1 MIQFLLPII
10 VIVRALRTLL
20 KDPKFRSL
28 LVLVIITLT
37 MGTFFYHSVEG
48 WSWLDSLYFSVI
60 TLTTVG
66 YGDFT
71 PQTDSGKIFTMIYIF
86 LGLGILFGFIT
97 PIGEFL
103 IDRRIERVEKR
114 TQIKEKFEN
123 ELDYSGVIGKLK
135 RKR

>member
-1 MIQFLLPII
+1 M

-20 KDPKFRSL
+20 KDPRFRSL
-28 LVLVIITLT
+28 MVLVLLTLA

-86 LGLGILFGFIT
+86 LGLGILFGFVT

-103 IDRRIERVEKR
+103 IDRRTERMEKKA
-114 TQIKEKFEN
+114 QEKEKSVN
-123 ELDYSGVIGKLK
+123 EPGFSGVIGKLK
-135 RKR
+135 GKR

>member
-1 MIQFLLPII
+1 M

-20 KDPKFRSL
+20 KDPRFRSL
-28 LVLVIITLT
+28 LVLVLFTLA
-37 MGTFFYHSVEG
+37 MGTLFYHSVEG

-71 PQTDSGKIFTMIYIF
+71 PQTASGKIFTMIYIF
-86 LGLGILFGFIT
+86 LGLGILVGFIT

-103 IDRRIERVEKR
+103 IDRRMERVEKR
-114 TQIKEKFEN
+114 AQKKEKFEN
-123 ELDYSGVIGKLK
+123 ELNFSGVIGKLK
-135 RKR
+135 GKI

>member
-1 MIQFLLPII
+1 M

-20 KDPKFRSL
+20 KDPKFRAL
-28 LVLVIITLT
+28 LFLVILTLAI
-37 MGTFFYHSVEG
+37 GTFFYHSVEG

-71 PQTDSGKIFTMIYIF
+71 PKTDSGKIFTMIYIF
-86 LGLGILFGFIT
+86 LGLGILIGFVT

-103 IDRRIERVEKR
+103 IDRRMERVEKKA
-114 TQIKEKFEN
+114 QEKEKSEN
-123 ELDYSGVIGKLK
+123 EPDFSGVIGKLK
-135 RKR
+135 GKR

>member
-1 MIQFLLPII
+1 M
-10 VIVRALRTLL
+10 VVRALRMLL
-20 KDPKFRSL
+20 KDPKFRAL
-28 LVLVIITLT
+28 LFLVIFTLA

-71 PQTDSGKIFTMIYIF
+71 PKTDSGKIFTMIYIF
-86 LGLGILFGFIT
+86 LGLGILVGFVT

-103 IDRRIERVEKR
+103 IDRRMERVERKA
-114 TQIKEKFEN
+114 QEKEKSESK
-123 ELDYSGVIGKLK
+123 LDFSGVVGKFKGK
-135 RKR
+135 R